1 LALRTLF
8 PHLAGLR
15 LEQLTSEGETVVL
28 HLAATA
34 RSARCP
40 LCARRSKQVQSYYHR
55 TVADLPIAGRRL
67 LLRLRVRR
75 FRCRAGRCP
84 RAIFAERFPRLVVA
98 YGRRTHGQRQAL
110 EAMAFALGGAAGARL
125 ATRLG
130 SPVGRATLLRQV
142 RRATLAAC
150 PTPRVLG
157 VDDWAFRKG
166 QRYGTILIDLEQHAV
181 IELLPDRKA
190 EPLAQWL
197 QTHPGV
203 EIISRDR
210 APAYAEAA
218 RRGAPQAVQVA
229 DRWHLLKNLVEA
241 LERRV
246 LRHSKALKV
255 AAGGTQSPTGPLPS
269 YADAE
274 QVPWQRRAE
283 AASQQKHAGK
293 VEQYEQIHALAAAG
307 FTKLDIAD
315 LVGVSRPTVYRYLEL
330 PDPPERR
337 RPHRSGHRVLEPY
350 EPYLQQRWAQGCRN
364 RSRLFR
370 EIRAQG
376 YQYGASNVFRFLKRL
391 DRDQPGPVTPPA
403 RPRTRVPSAR
413 HVACLLVQHRDKLSD
428 EERNYLNRLCA
439 HEPALATAYELA
451 QEFATIVRDR
461 QGHCFEAWLARVTAS
476 EIGELRRFAGRLRE
490 DQAAVEASLRLE
502 WSNGQTEGQ
511 VNKLKLLKRQMYG
524 RANFDLLR
532 RRVLQV
538 A

>member
-1 LALRTLF
+1 
-8 PHLAGLR
+8 
-15 LEQLTSEGETVVL
+15 V
-28 HLAATA
+28 
-34 RSARCP
+34 C
-40 LCARRSKQVQSYYHR
+40 
-55 TVADLPIAGRRL
+55 
-67 LLRLRVRR
+67 
-75 FRCRAGRCP
+75 
-84 RAIFAERFPRLVVA
+84 
-98 YGRRTHGQRQAL
+98 
-110 EAMAFALGGAAGARL
+110 
-125 ATRLG
+125 
-130 SPVGRATLLRQV
+130 
-142 RRATLAAC
+142 
-150 PTPRVLG
+150 
-157 VDDWAFRKG
+157 
-166 QRYGTILIDLEQHAV
+166 YGTILIDLEQHAV

-190 EPLAQWL
+190 DPLAQWL
-197 QTHPGV
+197 QTQPGV

-229 DRWHLLKNLVEA
+229 DRWHLLKNLAEA

-255 AAGGTQSPTGPLPS
+255 AAGGAESPPGPLPS

-293 VEQYEQIHALAAAG
+293 VEQHEQIHALAAVG

-337 RPHRSGHRVLEPY
+337 RPRRSRHRVLEPS

-364 RSRLFR
+364 RSRLLR

-376 YQYGASNVFRFLKRL
+376 YQHGASNVFRFLKRW

-403 RPRTRVPSAR
+403 RPRPRVPSAR
-413 HVACLLVQHRDKLSD
+413 HIACLLIQYKDKLSD
-428 EERNYLNRLCA
+428 KDRDYLTRLCA

-461 QGHCFEAWLARVTAS
+461 QSHRFEAWRFRCRELGGQDDCVARCGGAPGDASGRAQIARASCGHAVARRSGRGTAS
-476 EIGELRRFAGRLRE
+476 VSVEKPFRRFWTRAWPRVRMFADTCCLKPRIGRSRCLRWPWSRSRPLFRCFDVRCSAAGSSARS
-490 DQAAVEASLRLE
+490 A
-502 WSNGQTEGQ
+502 GG
-511 VNKLKLLKRQMYG
+511 
-524 RANFDLLR
+524 
-532 RRVLQV
+532 
-538 A
+538 